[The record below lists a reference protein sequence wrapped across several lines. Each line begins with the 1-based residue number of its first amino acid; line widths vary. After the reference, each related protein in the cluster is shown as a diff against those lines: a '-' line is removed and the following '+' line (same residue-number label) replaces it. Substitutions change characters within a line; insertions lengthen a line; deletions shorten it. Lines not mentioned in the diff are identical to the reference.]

1 MKMNKRSLKD
11 ILREDKVE
19 KIQEGEKIEAV
30 LLTKIFPNPF
40 QPRKYFDLEKLTE
53 LANSIKENG
62 IFQPIILKPSKNGF
76 MIVSGERRVRAAE
89 MVGLKTVPA
98 VIRDY
103 NKDKV
108 QEISLVENLQREDLN
123 AIEEAEAFKHLIRSL
138 ALTHEQLAEKIGK
151 SRSYVTNCLGLL
163 NLPDEVQMLLLS
175 KNITQGHARVIS
187 KLDDPR
193 KMKQLALKVVEDN
206 LSVRQLEALATREK
220 KARQQRKPP
229 KSPQLLDYEK
239 QIKVHLGYKAR
250 ITTNKL
256 TLHFDKE
263 ETLEEIMALLLK

>member
-19 KIQEGEKIEAV
+19 KIQEGEKIEAI

-98 VIRDY
+98 IIRDY

>member
-98 VIRDY
+98 IIRDY

-206 LSVRQLEALATREK
+206 LSVRQLEALATKEK

-239 QIKVHLGYKAR
+239 QIKTHLGYKAR

>member
-1 MKMNKRSLKD
+1 MNKRSLKD

-19 KIQEGEKIEAV
+19 KIQEGEKIEAI